1 MEESVMQALRRGI
14 FRSFT
19 GIACIAL
26 AASEAFAQGYPSKPV
41 RLTVGYVPGGAV
53 DATARLIG
61 PKLSEQLGQPVV
73 VDNRP
78 GAATAIATER
88 VAKSPPDGYT
98 LLLIPTST
106 AVQSALRTN
115 LPYDLVRDLAPVSL
129 IATGP
134 FVLAVHPTVPARS
147 AKELVALVRSQP
159 GKLTYGSPGVG
170 SANHLAGELFSLG
183 AKVKILHVP
192 YKGSAEATIATA
204 AGQVDMTFSSVAG
217 ALPLLGSR
225 KLRPLAVTSAQRASL
240 LSAVPT
246 VAEAVVPG
254 YSYFVWYG
262 LAAPAGTPKEIIT
275 RLNAAL
281 GKIVN
286 TPEMKEMFGR
296 QGFEP
301 QTNTPEQFAKI
312 VQNEIAQTAKL
323 IALTGLKPE

>member
-1 MEESVMQALRRGI
+1 MSA
-14 FRSFT
+14 FR
-19 GIACIAL
+19 CL
-26 AASEAFAQGYPSKPV
+26 AAIAGIVLPICGSPAQSYPAKPI

-73 VDNRP
+73 IENRP
-78 GAATAIATER
+78 GATTAIATER

-115 LPYDLVRDLAPVSL
+115 LPYDLVRDLAPISL

-134 FVLAVHPTVPARS
+134 FVLAVHPSVPART
-147 AKELVALVRSQP
+147 AKELIALARAQP
-159 GKLTYGSPGVG
+159 GKLACGSPGVG
-170 SANHLAGELFSLG
+170 SANHLAGELFNLG
-183 AKVKILHVP
+183 AKVKVLHVP
-192 YKGSAEATIATA
+192 YKGSAESTIATA

-217 ALPLLGSR
+217 ALPLLGSG
-225 KLRPLAVTSAQRASL
+225 KLRPLAVTGTRRASL
-240 LSAVPT
+240 LPAIPT
-246 VAEAVVPG
+246 VDEAVLPG

-262 LAAPAGTPKEIIT
+262 LATPAGTPKEIIA

-281 GKIVN
+281 AKIVN
-286 TPEMKEMFGR
+286 TQEMKEMFGR

-301 QTNTPEQFAKI
+301 QTGTPEQFAK
-312 VQNEIAQTAKL
+312 VVHNEIAQTAKL